1 MSEWLLEI
9 GRFVVQVSFIVLLV
23 AIVAILFARLKG
35 ESSRTR
41 LRLEELNERMDQRR
55 RRLAM
60 AAAEPGARKGLLKS
74 FRRQDK
80 RNRSRQRKQGTQT
93 PESRATTW
101 VIDFHGDI
109 KATGVSRL
117 AEEISCVIAA
127 AAAGDEVV
135 IRLESAGGL
144 VHAYGLAAA
153 QLERLREAGLSVT
166 ICVDKVA
173 ASGGYLMACAAD
185 HLRAAPFAVLGSIG
199 VVAQLPN
206 VHRLLKRHD
215 IDVELHTAGEFKRT
229 LTVMGENTPEG
240 REKFQADLEHIH
252 TLFKQHVA
260 ERRPNLDID
269 TIATGEVW
277 YGQDALAKGLIDAL
291 GTSEA
296 YLMQKVTES
305 RVISVRLDTRHP
317 FADKVGLAV
326 SRGLEGTLDR
336 ALERLQASDWQKR

>member
-9 GRFVVQVSFIVLLV
+9 GHFVVQVSFIVLLV
-23 AIVAILFARLKG
+23 AIVAILLVRLKG

-41 LRLEELNERMDQRR
+41 LRLEEMNERMEQRR

-60 AAAEPGARKGLLKS
+60 AATEPGARKSLLKT

-80 RNRSRQRKQGTQT
+80 RNQSRQRKQDTQ
-93 PESRATTW
+93 PQESRGTTW

-117 AEEISCVIAA
+117 AEEISCIIAA

-144 VHAYGLAAA
+144 VHSYGLAAA

-260 ERRPNLDID
+260 ERRPHLDID
-269 TIATGEVW
+269 SIATGEVW
-277 YGQDALAKGLIDAL
+277 YGQDALAKGLVDAL

-296 YLMQKVTES
+296 YLMQKVAES
-305 RVISVRLDTRHP
+305 RVISVRLETRHP
-317 FADKVGLAV
+317 VADKVGLAV
-326 SRGLEGTLDR
+326 SRGLEGALDR
-336 ALERLQASDWQKR
+336 ALERLQANGWQKR